1 MKTKNSNH
9 LTLSIILFSIA
20 VFFLNFYFKEFLLAG
35 SRGDFIAFV
44 FNNIQSFKSNFIFSI
59 KNYGLLGDANWPL
72 FYIIHAFGNP
82 FSNNVDTYLLS
93 TTLIGFLTFIILSFT
108 IKNNNF
114 SYIQSLALASMILLM
129 PWFNGRAHWGTSANL
144 GWFFLVITFYFYS
157 KIKLSSVEENSK
169 NLTLFFTCFFSSIAL
184 YIRPAFAFFPIFF
197 IITYF
202 LSIEKFRYKIFII
215 TYYLLLSIPGWYL
228 IYLWGGIYDHKNS
241 SVVIEVHS
249 YKNIITNI
257 PLIFNFFFFY
267 LWPVYIFYI
276 FDRGFKLFFKN
287 HYLSFFLLIFIFT
300 FLSINGDLRYLSN
313 FTLGGGAILEL
324 GYIMHDKYNI
334 IFLLSSALGG
344 SFIFNIIKKN
354 FKNNFLLLIIIFV
367 VFGYPKFLYQDY
379 LEPLVYLLLFCGLLK
394 TDLLE
399 LVKKYFNKVIVFY
412 SIYLTLYNLT
422 TIIYLNYH
430 LT

>member
-1 MKTKNSNH
+1 MNTKNSNH
-9 LTLSIILFSIA
+9 LTVSIILFSIA
-20 VFFLNFYFKEFLLAG
+20 VFILNFYFKESLLGG

-44 FNNIQSFKSNFIFSI
+44 FNNIQSVKSNFIFSI
-59 KNYGLLGDANWPL
+59 KNYGLLNDANWPL

-82 FSNNVDTYLLS
+82 FSDNVDTYLLS
-93 TTLIGFLTFIILSFT
+93 TSIIGFLTFVILSYS

-114 SYIQSLALASMILLM
+114 NHIQSLALASMILLM

-157 KIKLSSVEENSK
+157 KIKLSSLEENSK
-169 NLTLFFTCFFSSIAL
+169 NLTIFLLCLFSSIAL
-184 YIRPAFAFFPIFF
+184 YIRPAFAFFPVFF

-202 LSIEKFRYKIFII
+202 FSIEKFRYKISITVYYFI
-215 TYYLLLSIPGWYL
+215 LSIPGWYL

-241 SVVIEVHS
+241 SVVTEFHN

-257 PLIFNFFFFY
+257 PLILNFFFFY

-276 FDRGFKLFFKN
+276 FDRGFKFFFKN

-300 FLSINGDLRYLSN
+300 FLSISGDLQYLSN
-313 FTLGGGAILEL
+313 YTLGGGVILEL
-324 GYIMHDKYNI
+324 GYIIHDKYNV

-344 SFIFNIIKKN
+344 SFIFNIIKNN
-354 FKNNFLLLIIIFV
+354 FKNNFVLLILIFV

-379 LEPLVYLLLFCGLLK
+379 LEPLVYLLLFCGVLK
-394 TDLLE
+394 TNLLDS
-399 LVKKYFNKVIVFY
+399 VKKYFNKVIITY
-412 SIYLTLYNLT
+412 SVYLTLYNLAV
-422 TIIYLNYH
+422 ILYFNNYL
-430 LT
+430 T